1 MRHSQR
7 PRRGTVAV
15 LAALCLIGVLG
26 FAALSL
32 DAALLHQDRRA
43 AQAAADAAALAAAT
57 NLYQNYELY
66 QGLDNND
73 KAKAAALAVASAN
86 GFTNDGTTST
96 VTVHV
101 PPTSGIMSG
110 KAGYAEVIVQLNQSR
125 YFSREGGTGTLPVTA
140 RAVARGM
147 WYAVGDGIIVL
158 DPSSSGALSAGGGGS
173 VSVVG
178 ANIVVNSSSASAAI
192 ANGGGTLT
200 APEFDVTGVP
210 GTSTSGTGSSFSG
223 TIESG
228 QTPIPDPLAYLPVP
242 DPSTMTVQS
251 NKAINYS
258 QKKTLTLNPGV
269 YTGGISV
276 SGQGQLVL
284 NPGIYYMDGGGFSFT
299 GQGGMS
305 ASGVMIYTNPAS
317 NSDNININGSGTISW
332 TPPTSGVYTGIALF
346 QARSSTNTVTVSGNG
361 STSMY
366 GTFYVA
372 GGPLKVTGNGTGDV
386 LGSQYIS
393 YDLITGG
400 NGSFSISWNV
410 NQVARTRL
418 VGLVE

>member
-1 MRHSQR
+1 MRFGRQK
-7 PRRGTVAV
+7 RRGNITVLV
-15 LAALCLIGVLG
+15 ALCLVALVGLAAISLDGGVL
-26 FAALSL
+26 
-32 DAALLHQDRRA
+32 QEDRRK

-158 DPSSSGALSAGGGGS
+158 DPSSSGALSAGGGG
-173 VSVVG
+173 
-178 ANIVVNSSSASAAI
+178 
-192 ANGGGTLT
+192 TLT

-223 TIESG
+223 TVESG

-242 DPSTMTVQS
+242 DPSAMTVQS

-269 YTGGISV
+269 YKGGISV

>member
-1 MRHSQR
+1 
-7 PRRGTVAV
+7 
-15 LAALCLIGVLG
+15 
-26 FAALSL
+26 
-32 DAALLHQDRRA
+32 
-43 AQAAADAAALAAAT
+43 
-57 NLYQNYELY
+57 
-66 QGLDNND
+66 
-73 KAKAAALAVASAN
+73 
-86 GFTNDGTTST
+86 
-96 VTVHV
+96 
-101 PPTSGIMSG
+101 
-110 KAGYAEVIVQLNQSR
+110 
-125 YFSREGGTGTLPVTA
+125 
-140 RAVARGM
+140 
-147 WYAVGDGIIVL
+147 
-158 DPSSSGALSAGGGGS
+158 
-173 VSVVG
+173 VVG

-200 APEFDVTGVP
+200 APEFDVAGVP

-242 DPSTMTVQS
+242 DSSTMTVQS

-346 QARSSTNTVTVSGNG
+346 QARSSTNTVTISGNG